1 MVVSQMPDREREKTE
16 MTSVAWI
23 ILIVGII
30 VIVGT
35 ILLFKARTQK
45 LKSKFGPEYDRV
57 VQERG
62 SSVTAEKELETRA
75 KRVEN
80 SMSIHSLKASAINLP
95 QNGEGHRSSLST
107 TPAGR

>member
-1 MVVSQMPDREREKTE
+1 

-45 LKSKFGPEYDRV
+45 LKSQFGPEYDRL

-75 KRVEN
+75 KRVEKFN
-80 SMSIHSLKASAINLP
+80 VHPLSESECDQFATDAFGKHSWPSSAV
-95 QNGEGHRSSLST
+95 
-107 TPAGR
+107 